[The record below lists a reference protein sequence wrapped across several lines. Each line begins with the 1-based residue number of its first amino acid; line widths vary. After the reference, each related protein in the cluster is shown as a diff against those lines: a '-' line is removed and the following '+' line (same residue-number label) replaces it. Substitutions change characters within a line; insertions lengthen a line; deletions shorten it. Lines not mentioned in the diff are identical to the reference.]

1 MDKAARTPSTRSR
14 SARWIPAVVVPA
26 AVVAA
31 GIVVP
36 SMAANAEVVLPEKTP
51 QQVLELAASS
61 SGASFSGTVEQTS
74 DLGLPDVSG
83 FQGQGGAGDATS
95 DALELLTGSH
105 TAKVFVDG
113 TDKQRVQVIDD
124 LAERDVVR
132 DGDSVW
138 TWDSESKEAAHL
150 TLPDASGTEIP
161 TALPDGTAVPQ
172 TPAELASAL
181 LSAVEPS
188 TTVTAT
194 DNVKVAGRTA
204 YQVALTPDDSAT
216 LVGSATLTVDSE
228 TGVPLKVVVAAK
240 GQADPAVSIGFTSV
254 DFRAPSSDVFSFTPP
269 AEADVTEVP
278 TPTGDDARAHHAG
291 GQAPAKTVLGSGWS
305 TIMGV
310 APAAGASD
318 GSSENESAPTG
329 EASDD
334 SSALFD
340 QVLTPVDG
348 GKVLQTSL
356 VSVFVGDDGRVWAGA
371 VDADALRAAVAA
383 Q

>member
-1 MDKAARTPSTRSR
+1 MDNAARTPSARSR

-61 SGASFSGTVEQTS
+61 AGASFSGTVEQTS
-74 DLGLPDVSG
+74 DLGLPDVSS

-113 TDKQRVQVIDD
+113 TDKQRVQVVED

-150 TLPDASGTEIP
+150 TLPDTSGAEVP
-161 TALPDGTAVPQ
+161 TALPDGTAVPR

-181 LSAVEPS
+181 LSAVEPT

-204 YQVALTPDDSAT
+204 YQVVLTPDDPAT

-240 GQADPAVSIGFTSV
+240 GQADPAVSVGFTSV
-254 DFRAPSSDVFSFTPP
+254 DFSAPSSDVFDFTPP
-269 AEADVTEVP
+269 AGADVTEVP
-278 TPTGDDARAHHAG
+278 APGTGDARAHQG
-291 GQAPAKTVLGSGWS
+291 GQAPEKTVLGSGWS
-305 TIMGV
+305 TIVGL
-310 APAAGASD
+310 APSATS
-318 GSSENESAPTG
+318 ESAPTD
-329 EASDD
+329 ASSDD
-334 SSALFD
+334 SSALLD

-356 VSVFVGDDGRVWAGA
+356 VSVFVGDDGHVWAGA
-371 VDADALRAAVAA
+371 VDADALQAAIAA

>member
-1 MDKAARTPSTRSR
+1 MKK
-14 SARWIPAVVVPA
+14 SARWIPAAIVPA

-61 SGASFSGTVEQTS
+61 TGASFSGTVEQTS
-74 DLGLPDVSG
+74 DLGLPDVSAL
-83 FQGQGGAGDATS
+83 QGGGAGDSTS

-113 TDKQRVQVIDD
+113 AVKQRVQVVED
-124 LAERDVVR
+124 LAERDVTR

-138 TWDSESKEAAHL
+138 TWDSSRKEATHL
-150 TLPDASGTEIP
+150 TLPDTTGVPAP
-161 TALPDGTAVPQ
+161 TSLPDGTAVPQ

-181 LSAVEPS
+181 LAAVEPT

-194 DNVKVAGRTA
+194 DNVEVAGRTA
-204 YQVALTPDDSAT
+204 YQVVLTPDDPAT

-240 GQADPAVSIGFTSV
+240 GQADPAVSVGFTSV
-254 DFRAPSSDVFSFTPP
+254 DFRAPSSDVFDFTPP
-269 AEADVTEVP
+269 AGADVTEVAVP
-278 TPTGDDARAHHAG
+278 AHDDARADQARPTT
-291 GQAPAKTVLGSGWS
+291 GQAPERTVLGSGWS
-305 TIMGV
+305 TIVGV
-310 APAAGASD
+310 APPAPSTSAS
-318 GSSENESAPTG
+318 ESARADGT
-329 EASDD
+329 SDP
-334 SSALFD
+334 SALLG
-340 QVLTPVDG
+340 QVLTPVAG
-348 GKVLQTSL
+348 GSVLQTSL

-371 VDADALRAAVAA
+371 VGADALQAAVAA

>member
-1 MDKAARTPSTRSR
+1 MDKAARTPSARSR

-61 SGASFSGTVEQTS
+61 AGASFSGTVEQTS
-74 DLGLPDVSG
+74 DLGLPDVSS

-105 TAKVFVDG
+105 TAEVFVDG
-113 TDKQRVQVIDD
+113 ADKQRVQVVED

-138 TWDSESKEAAHL
+138 TWDSESKEASHL
-150 TLPDASGTEIP
+150 TLPDTSGTEVP

-181 LSAVEPS
+181 LSAVEPT

-204 YQVALTPDDSAT
+204 YQVVLTPDDPTT

-240 GQADPAVSIGFTSV
+240 GQADPAVSVGFTSV
-254 DFRAPSSDVFSFTPP
+254 DFSAPSSDVFAFTPP
-269 AEADVTEVP
+269 AGADVTEVP
-278 TPTGDDARAHHAG
+278 APGTGDARAHHAD
-291 GQAPAKTVLGSGWS
+291 GQAPEKTLLGSGWS
-305 TIMGV
+305 TIVGL
-310 APAAGASD
+310 APSVT
-318 GSSENESAPTG
+318 SESAPTG
-329 EASDD
+329 ASSDD
-334 SSALFD
+334 GSALLD

-371 VDADALRAAVAA
+371 VDADALQAAVAA